1 MRIRHLAI
9 CIILCSV
16 ILTTGLGCKGLS
28 KEEKRA
34 IRTVRLQY
42 WTVFGNTE
50 QLNARAAEYMR
61 RHPFVKIDIRKVQY
75 SEFEDRFINALA
87 DDVGPDIISVN
98 IRELKK
104 YAPRLSE
111 MPPATRVATTYIKG
125 QYAQE
130 RVVNFQ
136 TNLLPS
142 KNFIRGNYVSA
153 VANGIITNNTI
164 YGLPLSVDTMALFYN
179 KDLLDQAGIPLPPN
193 TWTEFA
199 EQSTQ
204 ATRQNT
210 AGDIVQAGSTMGAGE
225 GVENAPDMLMLL
237 LMQNGITP
245 IRGNRVQF
253 TENMRE
259 AKADHPTFLTLRFY
273 TDFANDTKEVY
284 SWNTELGGAFDAFT
298 SNRAV
303 FYPGFSYEL
312 ATIKARAP
320 QMNLG
325 VTQMPQLTPERPIN
339 VASFFIESVVKK
351 SPNQIYAWDFVRFL
365 NSNKNLLAYN
375 TASNTI
381 SPLRAHIQTQKE
393 NPLLE
398 PFISQILYA
407 KNWYTG
413 TNISA
418 TQTALRDLIDTFPE
432 PAATP
437 SLKVKQDQT
446 LIINTAKKIQQTL

>member
-1 MRIRHLAI
+1 MRFRHATI
-9 CIILCSV
+9 TIIACIVL
-16 ILTTGLGCKGLS
+16 LTTGLGCKGLS

-34 IRTVRLQY
+34 IRPVTLQY

-50 QLNARAAEYMR
+50 ELNARANAYMR
-61 RHPFVKIDIRKVQY
+61 RHPFVRIAIRKVQY
-75 SEFEDRFINALA
+75 SEFENLFINALA

-98 IRELKK
+98 IRDLQK
-104 YAPRLSE
+104 YAPRLST

-130 RVVNFQ
+130 RVVNFE

-142 KNFIRGNYVSA
+142 KNFIRGNYITS
-153 VANGIITNNTI
+153 VANNIILNDDV

-179 KDLLDQAGIPLPPN
+179 KDLLDQSGIPLPPN

-204 ATRQNT
+204 ATRQDAQGN
-210 AGDIVQAGSTMGAGE
+210 IVQAGSTMGAGQSI
-225 GVENAPDMLMLL
+225 ENSPDILMLL

-245 IRGNRVQF
+245 IQGGRVRF
-253 TENMRE
+253 SEEIRETNME
-259 AKADHPTFLTLRFY
+259 HPLFLTLRFY
-273 TDFANDTKEVY
+273 TDFANDTKEVHTWDQ
-284 SWNTELGGAFDAFT
+284 SLSSALDAFT

-325 VTQMPQLTPERPIN
+325 IAPMPQLTPQRPVNIAN
-339 VASFFIESVVKK
+339 FFIESVVKK
-351 SPNQIYAWDFVRFL
+351 SKNQIYAWDFIRFL
-365 NSNKNLLAYN
+365 NTSTNLLTYN
-375 TASNTI
+375 TANESL
-381 SPLRAHIQTQKE
+381 SPLRAHVQTQKE

-398 PFISQILYA
+398 PFVSQILYA
-407 KNWYTG
+407 KNWYSG
-413 TNISA
+413 SNISA
-418 TQTALRDLIDTFPE
+418 TQTAIRDLIDKFPE

-437 SLKVKQDQT
+437 NQKLKKDQT
-446 LIINTAKKIQQTL
+446 LIQNTAKKIQQTL